1 MKYINKYWSRTMKY
15 INLKTDL
22 GKKETFEKWNGKF
35 PDETSYDQV
44 IRVTEDT
51 AIMKPV
57 VSLDGSDVPL
67 AYVITNAYPDD
78 EVRNTLMS
86 IEDVSTMRANCS
98 GPIDKEEM
106 KKKGL
111 IEGEHY
117 KLRSP
122 NTYQVRT
129 KSGGWGM
136 IAYANEIHSV
146 MIGYKRGR
154 FTGGIDASGWVK
166 ENPKKWE
173 ELQVISKWNELAFI
187 KANQEIYERQ
197 KAFCENHIEPE
208 YRIGGGIFTTLSAN
222 RYHVGQS
229 GKMGA
234 HVDSGDLNAGMTTMS
249 CFREGDYDG
258 AYLVFPRYGI
268 AIDAP
273 DNSVI
278 IADSNQVHG
287 VTQIEGKGQRF
298 TCVAYCDNRL
308 ATKGVAGKSERK
320 IGRFAA
326 KESGSLEDFI

>member
-1 MKYINKYWSRTMKY
+1 MKYTNKYWSRTMKY

-35 PDETSYDQV
+35 PDDTSYDQV

-86 IEDVSTMRANCS
+86 IEDVSTMRGNCS

-154 FTGGIDASGWVK
+154 FTGAIDSSGWCK
-166 ENPKKWE
+166 DNPDRFEKLKD
-173 ELQVISKWNELAFI
+173 ISKYNELAFA
-187 KANQEIYERQ
+187 KANNDIYARQ
-197 KAFCENHIEPE
+197 KIFAESFVEPQH
-208 YRIGGGIFTTLSAN
+208 RMGIFTTYSAN
-222 RYHVGQS
+222 RYHSGQS
-229 GKMGA
+229 SKMSF
-234 HVDSGDLNAGMTTMS
+234 HVDSGDTEMGLTTM
-249 CFREGDYDG
+249 CVFRQGDYDG
-258 AYLVFPRYGI
+258 AFLTFPRYKV

-273 DNSVI
+273 DNSVV
-278 IADSNQVHG
+278 IADSLEVHG
-287 VTQIEGKGQRF
+287 VTEISGNGERF
-298 TCVAYCDNRL
+298 SCVAYMDSRL
-308 ATKGVAGKSERK
+308 ATKGVAGKSEK
-320 IGRFAA
+320 LIGKYA
-326 KESGSLEDFI
+326 KKEKGNLEEFI

>member
-1 MKYINKYWSRTMKY
+1 MKYI
-15 INLKTDL
+15 KTSKDL

-35 PDETSYDQV
+35 PDDTSYDQV

-117 KLRSP
+117 RLRTP
-122 NTYQVRT
+122 NSYQVKT
-129 KSGGWGM
+129 KSGKYGM
-136 IAYANEIHSV
+136 IAYSNEIHSV

-154 FTGGIDASGWVK
+154 FTGAIDSSGWVK
-166 ENPKKWE
+166 DNSERFEKLKD
-173 ELQVISKWNELAFI
+173 ISKYNELAFM
-187 KANQEIYERQ
+187 KANNDVYVKQ
-197 KAFCENHIEPE
+197 KIFAESFIDPQHKM
-208 YRIGGGIFTTLSAN
+208 GIFTTYSAN

-229 GKMGA
+229 SKMSF
-234 HVDSGDLNAGMTTMS
+234 HVDSSDTEMGMTTM
-249 CFREGDYDG
+249 CVFRQGDYDG
-258 AYLVFPRYGI
+258 AFLTFPRYGV

-273 DNSVI
+273 DNSVV
-278 IADSNQVHG
+278 IADSLEVHG
-287 VTQIEGKGQRF
+287 VTEISGNGERF
-298 TCVAYCDNRL
+298 SCVAYCDNRL
-308 ATKGVAGKSERK
+308 ATKGTAGRGEKL
-320 IGRFAA
+320 IGKYAK
-326 KESGSLEDFI
+326 KESGNLDEFMS